1 MSNTL
6 EGINS
11 RITKAEE
18 WINDLEDMMVE
29 ITATEQNIEKRM
41 GKKKKKD
48 IPRELWDNIKH
59 TNIDIIGSP
68 EGKERKD
75 LRKYLKK

>member
-1 MSNTL
+1 MDTWPRGHDGRNHCH
-6 EGINS
+6 
-11 RITKAEE
+11 ITEYRKK
-18 WINDLEDMMVE
+18 DG
-29 ITATEQNIEKRM
+29 

-59 TNIDIIGSP
+59 TNIDIIGIP

-75 LRKYLKK
+75 LRKYLER

>member
-1 MSNTL
+1 MDKWPGGHDGRNHCH
-6 EGINS
+6 
-11 RITKAEE
+11 R
-18 WINDLEDMMVE
+18 
-29 ITATEQNIEKRM
+29 TEYR
-41 GKKKKKD
+41 KKDGGGGD